1 MRKRV
6 LAVLGVLFIATLTI
20 QTATA
25 AARHARKA
33 TRAHVPVTQQQLR
46 DSHAQA
52 APAPVHARSC
62 DIFACYD
69 D

>member
-33 TRAHVPVTQQQLR
+33 ARAPVATTQQLR
-46 DSHAQA
+46 DSHAQD
-52 APAPVHARSC
+52 APAPVHTRSC
-62 DIFACYD
+62 DTIACYD